1 MNYIALTVGPIYK
14 TLANAK
20 KPKELFASSYIFS
33 YFMRKIIKEFKD
45 REFITPYIKDES
57 IFDEDSPVGLFHDRF
72 IFKSN
77 ENDIYKLKSVIA
89 DTIKEIAHKLDI
101 KSSSVEEYLQINYI
115 QKDIVEEK
123 NPIIELTPYLDTQ
136 ELFFQTTQDESFK
149 KALRRKK
156 GDDDNFLTDGKNI
169 VDDLKQLSHNNYYC
183 VVHADGDNMS
193 KTIADKNKIED
204 VSKSLFEYCKKSNT
218 LIKEFG
224 GQTIF
229 AGGDDLLF
237 FAPIVSKDSSK
248 TIFELC
254 DDISNDFSSKI
265 SDATLSF
272 GISVNY
278 VKYPLYEA
286 VENSRELLFEKAK
299 NEHKNNI
306 AFRVTK
312 HSGQTFETIIHKG
325 NREVYDNF
333 LIFSSNIKSG
343 KDMDNFL
350 HSIHHKIDTYK
361 TTIDLIANDKQRIKN
376 FFDNYFNKDIH
387 EEYQGF
393 FTALIDFIYEVYQ
406 DNSIKNDEKL
416 NIVYATLR
424 FIKFVQ
430 GDKS

>member
-1 MNYIALTVGPIYK
+1 
-14 TLANAK
+14 
-20 KPKELFASSYIFS
+20 
-33 YFMRKIIKEFKD
+33 
-45 REFITPYIKDES
+45 
-57 IFDEDSPVGLFHDRF
+57 
-72 IFKSN
+72 
-77 ENDIYKLKSVIA
+77 
-89 DTIKEIAHKLDI
+89 
-101 KSSSVEEYLQINYI
+101 
-115 QKDIVEEK
+115 
-123 NPIIELTPYLDTQ
+123 
-136 ELFFQTTQDESFK
+136 
-149 KALRRKK
+149 
-156 GDDDNFLTDGKNI
+156 
-169 VDDLKQLSHNNYYC
+169 
-183 VVHADGDNMS
+183 MS
-193 KTIADKNKIED
+193 KAIADKNNIAK
-204 VSKSLFEYCKKSNT
+204 VSESLFEYCKKSNT